1 MICCIECFKDSELK
15 SIISSVG
22 KKGDCSICGRK
33 DMYIYDTDIDEYL
46 IEYFDELLDVYTC
59 KNVMPKA
66 YPPSLYNTISEEL
79 INRWGIFNIEVG
91 KVNELIREIC
101 KEKYQSNQELFTDE
115 VGILEL
121 GDSNYLNNNC
131 ILKTYDWDTFK
142 YSLTNVNRFYSDQ
155 INVDV
160 MDKLCKNICVECK
173 AGTILYRARISD
185 EKGFI
190 DKKQMLAPP
199 PDLSNAGRANS
210 TGISCLYLADN
221 IDTTIHE
228 IRARHLDYI
237 SIASFQLKYDLK
249 IIDLSY
255 LDGLSAFSIGFDLT
269 WFAANI
275 DHLKK
280 IANEI
285 AKPLRRQDSVL
296 DYLPTQ
302 YISDFV
308 KHAGYD
314 GIKYKS
320 TLSSGNNFAIF
331 DQKNAKINE
340 IKLYHI
346 DNLIYKYS
354 EVKK

>member
-15 SIISSVG
+15 AIISSIG
-22 KKGDCSICGRK
+22 KVGDCLICGCRNT
-33 DMYIYDTDIDEYL
+33 YIYDTENDDYL
-46 IEYFDELLDVYTC
+46 AEYFDELLDIYTC
-59 KNVMPKA
+59 KDFLPKA
-66 YPPSLYNTISEEL
+66 YPPLLLNSISNEM
-79 INRWGIFNIEVG
+79 IHRWGIFNIETG
-91 KVNELIREIC
+91 KIDELIREIC
-101 KEKYQSNQELFTDE
+101 KEKYESEQQLFTDK
-115 VGILEL
+115 VGILKL

-131 ILKTYDWDTFK
+131 IFRTYDWDTFK

-155 INVDV
+155 INADV
-160 MDKLCKNICVECK
+160 LDKLCKNICVEYK

-185 EKGFI
+185 ENGF
-190 DKKQMLAPP
+190 KNKNEMLAPP
-199 PDLSNAGRANS
+199 ADLSNAGRANS

-237 SIASFQLKYDLK
+237 SVASFQLKYDLK

-255 LDGLSAFSIGFDLT
+255 LDRLSTFSTEFDFT

-275 DHLKK
+275 GHLKK

-308 KHAGYD
+308 KHAGYN

-320 TLSSGNNFAIF
+320 TVSDGNNLAIF
-331 DQKNAKINE
+331 DQENVKINE

-346 DNLIYKYS
+346 NDLIYKYD
-354 EVKK
+354 EVK

>member
-22 KKGDCSICGRK
+22 KKGDCSICGCK
-33 DMYIYDTDIDEYL
+33 DTYIYDTDRDGYL
-46 IEYFDELLDVYTC
+46 TEYFDELLDVYTC
-59 KNVMPKA
+59 KDMLPKA
-66 YPPSLYNTISEEL
+66 YPPALLNSINDEL
-79 INRWGIFNIEVG
+79 LNRWGIFNIEIG
-91 KVNELIREIC
+91 KINELIREIC
-101 KEKYQSNQELFTDE
+101 KEKYESERQLFTDKI
-115 VGILEL
+115 GILEL

-131 ILKTYDWDTFK
+131 ILKTYDWETFK
-142 YSLTNVNRFYSDQ
+142 YSLTNINRFYSDQ

-160 MDKLCKNICVECK
+160 MDKLCKNICVEYK
-173 AGTILYRARISD
+173 AGTILYRARIAD
-185 EKGFI
+185 EKGFT

-199 PDLSNAGRANS
+199 SDLSNAGRANS

-237 SIASFQLKYDLK
+237 SVASFQLKRDFK

-255 LDGLSAFSIGFDLT
+255 LDRLSVFSTGFDLT

-275 DHLKK
+275 GHLKK

-285 AKPLRRQDSVL
+285 AKPLRRQDSIL

-308 KHAGYD
+308 KHAGYS

-320 TLSSGNNFAIF
+320 TLSDRNNFAIF
-331 DQKNAKINE
+331 EQKNTKIIE
-340 IKLYHI
+340 IKLYHVN
-346 DNLIYKYS
+346 DLIYKHS
-354 EVKK
+354 EVK